1 MVRTISF
8 LRFFFGIKITQ
19 KTFLTSKLCFSDNFI
34 RMKRQNKCLAKG
46 LQSYIELYGT
56 MKHTFYWLRK
66 ILGEHLE
73 EKSLPVSDKRI

>member
-1 MVRTISF
+1 
-8 LRFFFGIKITQ
+8 
-19 KTFLTSKLCFSDNFI
+19 
-34 RMKRQNKCLAKG
+34 MKRQNKCLAKG

-73 EKSLPVSDKRI
+73 EKRLSVSDKRI